1 MPLYS
6 CSSLNTPLLMPLSVL
21 CVYMYRC
28 VQVQRLG
35 ALAGVRGFPGRGRRK
50 NLSLFFLR
58 ERELSFFAFSS
69 SSLSPLPLL
78 FLSSLSPH
86 TFWPRLLSRSNTASM
101 MILQCCMGIPVHT
114 YAHKFKIN
122 RQHSKGPRVVWCL
135 KVYDII
141 SGPDR
146 WQGSGFPRP
155 AEAKK
160 IWVFFSPSKHT
171 ICVCIYIYIYTYV
184 HMHTRVQTAKDYTM
198 RV

>member
-1 MPLYS
+1 MCPGA
-6 CSSLNTPLLMPLSVL
+6 TPRSVS
-21 CVYMYRC
+21 R
-28 VQVQRLG
+28 G
-35 ALAGVRGFPGRGRRK
+35 PGFPRPREAKKFEPFFSARERA
-50 NLSLFFLR
+50 FFLC
-58 ERELSFFAFSS
+58 LLFVFSF
-69 SSLSPLPLL
+69 SPLPLL

-122 RQHSKGPRVVWCL
+122 RHHSKGPRVVWCL